1 MRQRPEI
8 FGNLKKIIL
17 NLYRNYLI
25 VIYTI
30 HKNLN
35 VNWILNWIVEKIL
48 ITWQIESNKE
58 ITIFIVSISYLFP
71 NIWFLRL
78 RIKLRIK

>member
-8 FGNLKKIIL
+8 FGNLKKNIL

-25 VIYTI
+25 LIYTI

-35 VNWILNWIVEKIL
+35 V
-48 ITWQIESNKE
+48 S
-58 ITIFIVSISYLFP
+58 
-71 NIWFLRL
+71 
-78 RIKLRIK
+78 

>member
-8 FGNLKKIIL
+8 FENLKKNIL

-25 VIYTI
+25 LIYTI

-35 VNWILNWIVEKIL
+35 VSWILSWIVEKIL

-58 ITIFIVSISYLFP
+58 ITIF
-71 NIWFLRL
+71 R
-78 RIKLRIK
+78 

>member
-8 FGNLKKIIL
+8 FGNLKKNIL

-25 VIYTI
+25 LIYTI

-58 ITIFIVSISYLFP
+58 ITIF
-71 NIWFLRL
+71 R
-78 RIKLRIK
+78 